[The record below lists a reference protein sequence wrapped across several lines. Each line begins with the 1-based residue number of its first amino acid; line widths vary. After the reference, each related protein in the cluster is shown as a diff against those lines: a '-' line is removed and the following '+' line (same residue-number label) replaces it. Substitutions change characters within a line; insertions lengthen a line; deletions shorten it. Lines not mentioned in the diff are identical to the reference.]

1 MSLPNEWF
9 DSVLVLAGVV
19 LVLTGLVMFI
29 RSKTVS
35 AASSVEAFGIK
46 LNVTHPSLILVLA
59 GVGLMLAPRLLPDQ
73 NGDKPEPA
81 PTAET
86 RPATPTV
93 VQADAPTGSEPGT
106 ASSKPEI
113 PSAPPATPGP
123 SATQPTVSPPHS
135 SPPMINPVIPV
146 PAPKTPSVAKA
157 PPITKATP
165 IAKTPQV
172 VKPKPAI
179 AQPVVKAAPAVAP
192 EAAAVPPAKP
202 AIVEPPAAPPV
213 AAKPAH
219 PIMAFAAMG
228 LPTSR
233 SFWSGETR
241 AGYTQRMH
249 VILQQSGRDILRMDT
264 RNLDLEQK
272 AFDAWWNESN
282 AHPRSR
288 ELCAAAPTPRALLS
302 ARVETP
308 TSISTVESA
317 FWPELKL
324 RLFVCANQRIYRQ
337 QKTLAPNNDD
347 AWPFET
353 ELNAETERF
362 MRTYRNDLTD

>member
-9 DSVLVLAGVV
+9 DIVLMLAGIV

-29 RSKTVS
+29 HSKTAS

-59 GVGLMLAPRLLPDQ
+59 GVGLMLAPRLLPEQ
-73 NGDKPEPA
+73 PGKHEPA

-93 VQADAPTGSEPGT
+93 AQADAPTGSEPGT

-113 PSAPPATPGP
+113 PSAPPAASDPT
-123 SATQPTVSPPHS
+123 TQPPVSPPHS
-135 SPPMINPVIPV
+135 SPPMIKPVIPV
-146 PAPKTPSVAKA
+146 PAPKA
-157 PPITKATP
+157 PPITKAPP

-179 AQPVVKAAPAVAP
+179 AQPIVKAAPAVAP
-192 EAAAVPPAKP
+192 EAAAGPPAKP

-213 AAKPAH
+213 AAKPAR
-219 PIMAFAAMG
+219 PILAFAAMG

-249 VILQQSGRDILRMDT
+249 VILQQSGRDILRTDT
-264 RNLDLEQK
+264 RNLELGQK
-272 AFDAWWNESN
+272 TFDTWWNESN

-288 ELCAAAPTPRALLS
+288 ELCAASPAPRALLS

-308 TSISTVESA
+308 TTISSVESA

-324 RLFVCANQRIYRQ
+324 RLFICANQRIYRQ

-362 MRTYRNDLTD
+362 LRTYRSDLAD